1 MDSPGPGTYD
11 LASSSFKKANPHGP
25 PHTFGATNHDQHY
38 ETDSPGPLAYNAV
51 PKSAY
56 SPQFGFGASS
66 RGADGHLYGGAEQFM
81 RKGTLGPGMFLVH
94 SNLDELIKGGVISG
108 SRRELGRIHPDKA
121 AIPGPGTYAVE
132 NVNLQKGPSTQFA

>member
-11 LASSSFKKANPHGP
+11 LASSSFKPANPHGP
-25 PHTFGATNHDQHY
+25 PHTFGATNHDISY
-38 ETDSPGPLAYNAV
+38 KTDSPGPLAYNAQ

-66 RGADGHLYGGAEQFM
+66 RGGTDKLYGGAEQFM
-81 RKGTLGPGMFLVH
+81 SKGTLGPGMFLTH
-94 SNLDELIKGGVISG
+94 SNLADLIKGGVISG

-121 AIPGPGTYAVE
+121 AIPGPGTYDVKKM
-132 NVNLQKGPSTQFA
+132 VQGPSTQFS